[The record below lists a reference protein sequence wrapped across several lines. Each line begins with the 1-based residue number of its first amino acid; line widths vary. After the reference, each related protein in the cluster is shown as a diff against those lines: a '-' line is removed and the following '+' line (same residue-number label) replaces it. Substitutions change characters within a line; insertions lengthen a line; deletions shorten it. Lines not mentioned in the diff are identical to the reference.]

1 MYGKFVYSSNS
12 FFVFRYSHRNSSSHG
27 IDRRSGSPVD
37 FEFVKVEEAREGES
51 KRGRERERERTERP
65 LAALAGRKFIT
76 TLSRPAEPRSL
87 IF

>member
-1 MYGKFVYSSNS
+1 MQGKFVYSSNS
-12 FFVFRYSHRNSSSHG
+12 FIVFRYSHRNSSSHG
-27 IDRRSGSPVD
+27 IDKRSGSPVD

-51 KRGRERERERTERP
+51 KRERGRP

-76 TLSRPAEPRSL
+76 TLSGPTERRWL